1 MTIKE
6 NSVSF
11 NQRGTD
17 MLNPINISKKLIIIF
32 LSTISLFLFTG
43 CASVTSGKHQTVTV
57 NTTCEGEP
65 LTEASCTLLNDKG
78 SWLVKTPGSVVIQ
91 KAYGDLAIDCKKGES
106 KSSEKFQSKSNT
118 GVWGNLLVGGVIGY
132 AVDASSGSGFDY
144 PSNMV
149 VKMNAP
155 CQTKSE
161 KISAASE
168 K

>member
-1 MTIKE
+1 MTVNE
-6 NSVSF
+6 NSVSL
-11 NQRGTD
+11 NHRGTD
-17 MLNPINISKKLIIIF
+17 MLNPINISKKLSIIF
-32 LSTISLFLFTG
+32 ISTISLLTG

-57 NTTCEGEP
+57 NTTCEGEL

-78 SWLVKTPGSVVIQ
+78 SWFVKTPGSVVIQ

>member
-1 MTIKE
+1 MPT
-6 NSVSF
+6 S
-11 NQRGTD
+11 
-17 MLNPINISKKLIIIF
+17 INISKKLFIVLI
-32 LSTISLFLFTG
+32 STISLFSFTG

-65 LTEASCTLLNDKG
+65 LTEASCTLINDKG

-149 VKMNAP
+149 VKMNTP

-161 KISAASE
+161 KISSVSE